1 MRKTDYVEAIMDK
14 VEEFLGINDISDDY
28 ELSAA
33 NVTGTAQPVL
43 IVEYPDK
50 TCRAY
55 NIPYREEL
63 VNAAEELSDLNVST
77 LMNDVNRDIMAYDAY
92 IGRDSDYEEDE
103 DYEDDDSYE
112 EDDDYDDYEN
122 NEYEDDYEENDDYGL
137 YHNKDYYKDYDTDY
151 LDEFTE
157 TAKEWLHDYKINNPD
172 KVIDMSAIDYEKLN
186 DIYQNNDA
194 SFHKTMK
201 TEISK
206 LTRDYTEDYY
216 EDYDTDYADEFENMA
231 RQYIKDNRNNLSTD
245 YEEVAECV
253 DYEELNEEYQ
263 DNDLSFRETMI
274 EYLTELG
281 VLNTVEEHTVQTEH
295 YEETD
300 YEPPVSFKLGVF
312 SELSNSKYM
321 RFENQYLATSR
332 FVRNLYEA
340 LPIIPEVSD
349 SFMDMSKEEV
359 RKAIMKDTS
368 IKNNDEDGI
377 FEITSKSGSNVTGT
391 LLFMDEILN
400 KLSQENTPATF
411 CIGVPHEGKILVR
424 RNFSHNFSFNPD
436 TVFADKVSEEYEAAR
451 NGEYENVAPITDDI
465 CYADITS
472 NEIHMVENSRQ
483 HGASNEEDEEQDW
496 DIEF

>member
-1 MRKTDYVEAIMDK
+1 MRKTDYVEAVMDE
-14 VEEFLGINDISDDY
+14 VEEFLSINDISDDY

-43 IVEYPDK
+43 IVEYPDN

-63 VNAAEELSDLNVST
+63 VNVAEELSDLNVST
-77 LMNDVNRDIMAYDAY
+77 LMSDVNGDIMAYEADRD
-92 IGRDSDYEEDE
+92 RDSDYDEDE

-112 EDDDYDDYEN
+112 EDDDY
-122 NEYEDDYEENDDYGL
+122 EDDYEDEDEYEEDDDYGL

-157 TAKEWLHDYKINNPD
+157 TAKEWLHDYKVNNPD
-172 KVIDMSAIDYEKLN
+172 KVIDESAIDYEKLN

-263 DNDLSFRETMI
+263 ENDLSFRETMI
-274 EYLTELG
+274 EYLSELG
-281 VLNTVEEHTVQTEH
+281 VLNTAEEHTAQTEH
-295 YEETD
+295 NKDAGYK
-300 YEPPVSFKLGVF
+300 PPVTFKLGVF

-321 RFENQYLATSR
+321 RLENQYLTTR
-332 FVRNLYEA
+332 FVRDLYEA
-340 LPIIPEVSD
+340 FPVIPEVSD
-349 SFMDMSKEEV
+349 SFMDMSREEV
-359 RKAIMKDTS
+359 RKAIMEDTS
-368 IKNNDEDGI
+368 IKKNEDGI
-377 FEITSKSGSNVTGT
+377 FEITSKSNSNVTGVI
-391 LLFMDEILN
+391 LFMDEILN
-400 KLSQENTPATF
+400 KLSQNNTYTAF
-411 CIGVPHEGKILVR
+411 QIGVPHEGKILVKYDLPFTLEI
-424 RNFSHNFSFNPD
+424 NSK
-436 TVFADKVSEEYEAAR
+436 FADKVSEECEAAR
-451 NGEYENVAPITDDI
+451 NGEYEDVAPITDDI
-465 CYADITS
+465 CYADINS
-472 NEIHMVENSRQ
+472 NEIHLVGNSRQ
-483 HGASNEEDEEQDW
+483 HDASNESQDW

>member
-14 VEEFLGINDISDDY
+14 VEEFLSINDISDDY

-43 IVEYPDK
+43 IVEYPDN

-63 VNAAEELSDLNVST
+63 INAAEELSDLNVST
-77 LMNDVNRDIMAYDAY
+77 LMSDVNGDIMAYEADRD
-92 IGRDSDYEEDE
+92 RDSDYDEDE

-112 EDDDYDDYEN
+112 EDDDY
-122 NEYEDDYEENDDYGL
+122 EDDYEDEDEYEEDDDYGL

-157 TAKEWLHDYKINNPD
+157 TAKEWLHDYKVNNPD
-172 KVIDMSAIDYEKLN
+172 KVIDESAIDYEKLN

-281 VLNTVEEHTVQTEH
+281 VLNTAEEHTVQTEH
-295 YEETD
+295 DENAE
-300 YEPPVSFKLGVF
+300 YEPPVAFKLGVF
-312 SELSNSKYM
+312 SEISNLEHMQLDFYFSKELV
-321 RFENQYLATSR
+321 F
-332 FVRNLYEA
+332 NLYDA
-340 LPIIPEVSD
+340 LPVIPIVSD
-349 SFMDMSKEEV
+349 DFVNMSREEV
-359 RKAIMKDTS
+359 RKAIMEDTS
-368 IKNNDEDGI
+368 IKKDADGI
-377 FEITSKSGSNVTGT
+377 FEITSKSDGNVTGT

-400 KLSQENTPATF
+400 KLSQDGAYQDF
-411 CIGVPHEGKILVR
+411 LIGVPHEGKILVGY
-424 RNFSHNFSFNPD
+424 NLPFE
-436 TVFADKVSEEYEAAR
+436 TEFADKVSEEYEAAR
-451 NGEYENVAPITDDI
+451 NDEYENAEIIADDI
-465 CYADITS
+465 YCANIETK
-472 NEIHMVENSRQ
+472 NVHVVENSRQ
-483 HGASNEEDEEQDW
+483 HDASNEEQDW

>member
-14 VEEFLGINDISDDY
+14 VEEFLSINDISDDY

-43 IVEYPDK
+43 IVEYPDN

-63 VNAAEELSDLNVST
+63 INAAEELSDLNVST
-77 LMNDVNRDIMAYDAY
+77 LMSDVNGNIMAYEADRD
-92 IGRDSDYEEDE
+92 RDSEYDEDE

-112 EDDDYDDYEN
+112 EDDDY
-122 NEYEDDYEENDDYGL
+122 EDDYEDEDEYEEDDDYGL
-137 YHNKDYYKDYDTDY
+137 YHNKDYYKDYDADY

-172 KVIDMSAIDYEKLN
+172 KVIDESAIDYEKLN

-216 EDYDTDYADEFENMA
+216 EDYDTDYANEFENMA

-263 DNDLSFRETMI
+263 ENDLSFRETMI
-274 EYLTELG
+274 EYLSELG
-281 VLNTVEEHTVQTEH
+281 VLNTAEEHTAQTEH
-295 YEETD
+295 NEDAGYK
-300 YEPPVSFKLGVF
+300 PPVTFKLGVF

-321 RFENQYLATSR
+321 RLENQYLTTR
-332 FVRNLYEA
+332 FVRDLYEA
-340 LPIIPEVSD
+340 FPVIPEVSD
-349 SFMDMSKEEV
+349 SFMDMSREEV
-359 RKAIMKDTS
+359 RKAIMEDTS
-368 IKNNDEDGI
+368 IKKNEDGI
-377 FEITSKSGSNVTGT
+377 FEITSKSNSNVIGVF
-391 LLFMDEILN
+391 LFMDEILN
-400 KLSQENTPATF
+400 KLLQVNTPANF
-411 CIGVPHEGKILVR
+411 CIGIPHEGKILVR
-424 RNFSHNFSFNPD
+424 RNFSVTPD
-436 TVFADKVSEEYEAAR
+436 TIFAEKVSEEYEAAR
-451 NGEYENVAPITDDI
+451 NGEYEDITPITDDI
-465 CYADITS
+465 CYANIIT
-472 NEIHMVENSRQ
+472 NEVHMFENSRQ
-483 HGASNEEDEEQDW
+483 RNASEEENEAQDW

>member
-1 MRKTDYVEAIMDK
+1 MRKTDYVEAVMDE
-14 VEEFLGINDISDDY
+14 VEEFLSINDISDDY

-43 IVEYPDK
+43 IVEYPDN

-77 LMNDVNRDIMAYDAY
+77 LMSDVNGDIMAYEADRD
-92 IGRDSDYEEDE
+92 RDSDYDEDE

-112 EDDDYDDYEN
+112 EDDDYEDEDYDEED
-122 NEYEDDYEENDDYGL
+122 EYEEDDDYGL

-157 TAKEWLHDYKINNPD
+157 TAKEWLHDYKVNNPD
-172 KVIDMSAIDYEKLN
+172 KVIDESAIDYEKLN

-231 RQYIKDNRNNLSTD
+231 RQYIKDNRNILSTD

-263 DNDLSFRETMI
+263 ENDLSFRETMI
-274 EYLTELG
+274 EYLSELG
-281 VLNTVEEHTVQTEH
+281 VLNTAEEHTAQTEH
-295 YEETD
+295 NEDTG
-300 YEPPVSFKLGVF
+300 YEPPVAFELRSY
-312 SELSNSKYM
+312 SELNSSEYRKFDEFRFSNSLI
-321 RFENQYLATSR
+321 N
-332 FVRNLYEA
+332 NLYTV
-340 LPIIPEVSD
+340 LPISPVVSGN
-349 SFMDMSKEEV
+349 FMDMSREEV
-359 RKAIMKDTS
+359 RKTIMEDTS
-368 IKNNDEDGI
+368 IKKNEDGI
-377 FEITSKSGSNVTGT
+377 FEITSKSDSNVTGV
-391 LLFMDEILN
+391 LLFMDEILD
-400 KLSQENTPATF
+400 KLSQDNTYRIF
-411 CIGVPHEGKILVR
+411 RIGIPHEGKILVEYDLPIALV
-424 RNFSHNFSFNPD
+424 PD
-436 TVFADKVSEEYEAAR
+436 FTDKLSEEYEAAR
-451 NGEYENVAPITDDI
+451 NDEYEDIKPITADVCCVDI
-465 CYADITS
+465 IS
-472 NEIHMVENSRQ
+472 NEVHMVENSRHQ
-483 HGASNEEDEEQDW
+483 ESSNEEDEEQGW

>member
-1 MRKTDYVEAIMDK
+1 MRKTDYVEAVMDE
-14 VEEFLGINDISDDY
+14 VEEFLSINDISDDY

-43 IVEYPDK
+43 IVEYPDN

-63 VNAAEELSDLNVST
+63 VNVAEELSDLNVST
-77 LMNDVNRDIMAYDAY
+77 LMSDVNGDIMAYEADRD
-92 IGRDSDYEEDE
+92 RDSDYDEDE

-112 EDDDYDDYEN
+112 EDDDYEDEDYDEED
-122 NEYEDDYEENDDYGL
+122 EYEEDDDYGL

-157 TAKEWLHDYKINNPD
+157 TAKEWLHDYKVNNPD
-172 KVIDMSAIDYEKLN
+172 KVIDESAIDYEKLN

-263 DNDLSFRETMI
+263 ENDLSFRETMI
-274 EYLTELG
+274 EYLSELG
-281 VLNTVEEHTVQTEH
+281 VLNTAEEHTAQTEH
-295 YEETD
+295 NEDAGYK
-300 YEPPVSFKLGVF
+300 PPVAFKLGVF
-312 SELSNSKYM
+312 SEISNLESMQLDFYFSKELV
-321 RFENQYLATSR
+321 F
-332 FVRNLYEA
+332 NLYDT
-340 LPIIPEVSD
+340 LPVIPIVSD
-349 SFMDMSKEEV
+349 DFMNMSKEEV
-359 RKAIMKDTS
+359 RKAIMEDTS
-368 IKNNDEDGI
+368 IKKNEDGI
-377 FEITSKSGSNVTGT
+377 FEITSKSDSNVTGVI
-391 LLFMDEILN
+391 LFMDEILN
-400 KLSQENTPATF
+400 KLSQNNTYTTF
-411 CIGVPHEGKILVR
+411 QIGVPHEGKILVKYDLPFTLEI
-424 RNFSHNFSFNPD
+424 NSK
-436 TVFADKVSEEYEAAR
+436 FADKVSEEYEAAR
-451 NGEYENVAPITDDI
+451 NGEYEDIAPITDDI
-465 CYADITS
+465 CYADINS
-472 NEIHMVENSRQ
+472 NEIHLVGNSRQ
-483 HGASNEEDEEQDW
+483 YDASNEVQDW

>member
-14 VEEFLGINDISDDY
+14 VEEFLSINDISDDY

-43 IVEYPDK
+43 IVEYPDN

-63 VNAAEELSDLNVST
+63 INAAEELSDLNVST
-77 LMNDVNRDIMAYDAY
+77 LMSDVNGDIMAYEADRD
-92 IGRDSDYEEDE
+92 RDSEYDEDE

-112 EDDDYDDYEN
+112 EDDDY
-122 NEYEDDYEENDDYGL
+122 EDDYEDEDEYEEDDDYGL

-157 TAKEWLHDYKINNPD
+157 TAKEWLHDYKVNNPD
-172 KVIDMSAIDYEKLN
+172 KVIDESAIDYEKLN

-263 DNDLSFRETMI
+263 ENDLSFRETMI
-274 EYLTELG
+274 EYLSELG
-281 VLNTVEEHTVQTEH
+281 VLNTAEEHTAQTEH
-295 YEETD
+295 NENAE
-300 YEPPVSFKLGVF
+300 YEPPVAFKLGVF
-312 SELSNSKYM
+312 PELSDSKFM
-321 RFENQYLATSR
+321 RFENQYLTAR

-349 SFMDMSKEEV
+349 SFMDISREEV
-359 RKAIMKDTS
+359 RKAIMEDTS
-368 IKNNDEDGI
+368 IKKNEDGI
-377 FEITSKSGSNVTGT
+377 FEITSKSNSNVTGVF
-391 LLFMDEILN
+391 LFMDEILN
-400 KLSQENTPATF
+400 KLSQVNTPANF
-411 CIGVPHEGKILVR
+411 CIGIPHEGKILVR
-424 RNFSHNFSFNPD
+424 RNFSVTPD
-436 TVFADKVSEEYEAAR
+436 TIFAEKVSEEYEAAR
-451 NGEYENVAPITDDI
+451 NGEYEDITPITDDI
-465 CYADITS
+465 CYANIIT
-472 NEIHMVENSRQ
+472 NEVHMFENSRQ
-483 HGASNEEDEEQDW
+483 RNASEEENEAQDW